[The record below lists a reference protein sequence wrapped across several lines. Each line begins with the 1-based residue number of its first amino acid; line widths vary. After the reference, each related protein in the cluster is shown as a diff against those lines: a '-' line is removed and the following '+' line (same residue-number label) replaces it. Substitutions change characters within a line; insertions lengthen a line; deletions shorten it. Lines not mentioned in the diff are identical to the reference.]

1 MVRGVGR
8 VDHCGKIFP
17 WSAEG
22 LGSAQHTQIFVR
34 DLEKG
39 SKTLS
44 LHRKTGRV
52 GKPEL

>member
-8 VDHCGKIFP
+8 VDHFGRIFP
-17 WSAEG
+17 RSIEG
-22 LGSAQHTQIFVR
+22 LGSAQHTQNFVR

-44 LHRKTGRV
+44 LHGKTGRV